1 MGLRKLLAASRL
13 LYRRPDGSISSRS
26 SHASTSTLSGSTS
39 STCEVPG
46 LFPGSTPF
54 SLPKGSS
61 RTPVF
66 ATSLLHQIQNAKP
79 GQWGSDG
86 QSSQGSHG
94 PFGKS
99 TMHFLWGGVVGASL
113 GAAGYAGIAN
123 MKMRDWESTLTQAW
137 KNNVG
142 TFSVLD
148 TITNLGGR
156 TKGTEDA
163 STSYHPGSTGAPLG
177 PHSLADAAAKAAPA
191 VVNVTLQG
199 GNYGALNGSPS
210 GSGVILDPDGT
221 ILTNAHIVAEA
232 SPQRRQ
238 GSGGS
243 RAVQP
248 TVHVALQDGRIFEG
262 RVISTDRLSDLA
274 IVKIESAEAL
284 PSVRLGTS
292 AGLRVGEWVLALGS
306 PLHLQNSVTAGI
318 VSCVDRKAVE
328 LGLAGPNSDFI
339 QTDAAINS
347 GNSGGPLVN
356 LAGEVVGI
364 SSMKALTADGV
375 SFAIPIDTAK
385 HVAAQLKAHGRVV
398 RPFIGIKMLQL
409 NESKVGQLRRADPA
423 FPAVK
428 AGILVPQVSHGSP
441 AARAGLRPGD
451 IIIGYAGQKAPSTA
465 GLIRALAEQVGKPLE
480 LQVLRPGSPGEIILN
495 VVAVEAPS

>member
-1 MGLRKLLAASRL
+1 MLKR
-13 LYRRPDGSISSRS
+13 YR
-26 SHASTSTLSGSTS
+26 
-39 STCEVPG
+39 
-46 LFPGSTPF
+46 
-54 SLPKGSS
+54 
-61 RTPVF
+61 
-66 ATSLLHQIQNAKP
+66 
-79 GQWGSDG
+79 
-86 QSSQGSHG
+86 
-94 PFGKS
+94 
-99 TMHFLWGGVVGASL
+99 GVTGRV
-113 GAAGYAGIAN
+113 
-123 MKMRDWESTLTQAW
+123 RD
-137 KNNVG
+137 
-142 TFSVLD
+142 F
-148 TITNLGGR
+148 
-156 TKGTEDA
+156 TEET
-163 STSYHPGSTGAPLG
+163 STSYWSGAATAPLG

-199 GNYGALNGSPS
+199 GSQGLFNGAPS
-210 GSGVILDPDGT
+210 GSGFILDPDGT

-238 GSGGS
+238 GGGGS
-243 RAVQP
+243 RGTQP
-248 TVHVALQDGRIFEG
+248 TVHVALQDGRVFEG
-262 RVISTDRLSDLA
+262 RVISADRLSDLA

-284 PSVRLGTS
+284 PCARLGTS

-398 RPFIGIKMLQL
+398 RPYIGIKMLQL
-409 NESKVGQLRRADPA
+409 NESKAGMLRRADPA

-428 AGILVPQVSHGSP
+428 AGILVPQVSPGSP
-441 AARAGLRPGD
+441 ASRAGLRPGD
-451 IIIGYAGQKAPSTA
+451 IIVGYAGQKAPSTA
-465 GLIRALAEQVGKPLE
+465 GLIRTLGEQVGKPLE
-480 LQVLRPGSPGEIILN
+480 LQVLRPGSPGEVTINI
-495 VVAVEAPS
+495 VAVEAPS